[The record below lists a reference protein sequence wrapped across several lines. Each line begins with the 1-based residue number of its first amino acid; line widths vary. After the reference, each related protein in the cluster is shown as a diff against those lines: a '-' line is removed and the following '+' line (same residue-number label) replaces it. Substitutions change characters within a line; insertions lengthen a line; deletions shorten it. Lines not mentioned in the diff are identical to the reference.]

1 MELRVRKINDISVIE
16 LNGFLTM
23 NLGEYNIKKTITDLL
38 NNGDKKILFKLDKV
52 EFINSAG
59 IGELVGAYISVTN
72 RGGIIKLCG
81 IPEKVNKMLRVT
93 KVISIFNTYK
103 TEEEAISS
111 FN

>member
-72 RGGIIKLCG
+72 RGGIIKLCS

-111 FN
+111 FG

>member
-1 MELRVRKINDISVIE
+1 MELRLRKINDISVIE

-38 NNGDKKILFKLDKV
+38 NNGDKKILFKLDNV

-72 RGGIIKLCG
+72 RGGMIKLCG

-111 FN
+111 FG

>member
-1 MELRVRKINDISVIE
+1 MELRLRKINDISVIE

-38 NNGDKKILFKLDKV
+38 NNGDKKILFKLDNV

-111 FN
+111 FG